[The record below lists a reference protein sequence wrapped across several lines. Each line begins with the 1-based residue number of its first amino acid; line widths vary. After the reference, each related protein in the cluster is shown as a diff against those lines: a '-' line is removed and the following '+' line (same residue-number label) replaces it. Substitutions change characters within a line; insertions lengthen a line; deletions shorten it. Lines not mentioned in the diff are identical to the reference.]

1 MSKRISAIF
10 NDEYRACEAIYNLK
24 DIGFGDSDFSVLVLE
39 EDKMNEMD
47 IKSLEAKHGPESA
60 YKGAK
65 VGAAVG
71 AGLTGLTSLGAL
83 SVAGGLGVLA
93 AGPLAISL
101 LGVGAAAGAG
111 GLVGSLIGVGLSEH
125 EAKAIDQH
133 LVDGKVILSF
143 SVSDKKEDSSLEAL
157 EKAKVERYMVN

>member
-10 NDEYRACEAIYNLK
+10 NDEYHACEAIYHLKNL
-24 DIGFGDSDFSVLVLE
+24 GFGDADFSVLLLE
-39 EDKMNEMD
+39 EDKMNEVD

-65 VGAAVG
+65 IGAAVG
-71 AGLTGLTSLGAL
+71 ASLTGLTSLGAL
-83 SVAGGLGVLA
+83 TVASGVGILA

-133 LVDGKVILSF
+133 LVDGKVILGF
-143 SVSDKKEDSSLEAL
+143 DVNEEKEEASVEAL
-157 EKAKVERYMVN
+157 DKAKVERFMVN

>member
-10 NDEYRACEAIYNLK
+10 NDEHRACEAIYYLK
-24 DIGFGDSDFSVLVLE
+24 DLGFGDADFSVLLLE
-39 EDKMNEMD
+39 EDKMNEVD

-65 VGAAVG
+65 VGAAIG

-83 SVAGGLGVLA
+83 TVVSGAGILA
-93 AGPLAISL
+93 AGPLAVSL

-133 LVDGKVILSF
+133 LVEGKVILGF
-143 SVSDKKEDSSLEAL
+143 DVNENKEDPSIEAL
-157 EKAKVERYMVN
+157 NKAKAERYMVN